1 MRVRKMSQCPNLTA
15 SRCVSTIRIEVAHP
29 QLFNKAH
36 LNRLRG
42 YSPVAILGGLWLRR
56 KFTRARMVFCAGGR
70 PFPRIANRGTLET
83 EVCALWSGVRIEV
96 ARGARLS
103 IGHGT
108 YLNRNTVVVCHQEI
122 TIGRDC
128 AISWDVVI
136 MDSDEH
142 ERPGVESAP
151 AAVHIGDRVWIG
163 CRAIVLKGVTIGE
176 GAVIGAGSIVTRDIP
191 AYSLAVGQPARV
203 VRSLPRPVDHP

>member
-108 YLNRNTVVVCHQEI
+108 YLNRNTVVV
-122 TIGRDC
+122 
-128 AISWDVVI
+128 
-136 MDSDEH
+136 
-142 ERPGVESAP
+142 
-151 AAVHIGDRVWIG
+151 
-163 CRAIVLKGVTIGE
+163 
-176 GAVIGAGSIVTRDIP
+176 
-191 AYSLAVGQPARV
+191 
-203 VRSLPRPVDHP
+203 